1 MSDQEGVRGAY
12 QLTEREG
19 GGKGGLEKALIQ
31 LFDDL
36 MVGLLILL

>member
-1 MSDQEGVRGAY
+1 MSVQEVVIGAY
-12 QLTEREG
+12 QLTFREG
-19 GGKGGLEKALIQ
+19 GGKGGLEIALIR